1 MPKLHGRFLATE
13 NFFHTSQF
21 FGLSPK
27 AVLSDIMDAGQHFC
41 EENWSNIRKRYSS
54 LADEDIL
61 HYCFSSA
68 YIVALLHD
76 SLDIAL
82 DDRSIGYTNKVDNVP
97 LDWALGAF
105 ILQTT
110 AASNGANHGWM
121 ASLTSDFPNVFLIVG
136 VAFLLIFTACYASH
150 WRKPYLKTI
159 YDLEKGRY
167 IVTRINR

>member
-1 MPKLHGRFLATE
+1 MKYLTSKTWSIYFRWRHYYIVLFLPISNADSKYKFNFQRVVPIIIAAWVPHSCLSCTADSWLLRTSSTHHRSGISLLMGWYAKCLLFFVGTYISVKLTFSPPIFL
-13 NFFHTSQF
+13 QF

-82 DDRSIGYTNKVDNVP
+82 DDR
-97 LDWALGAF
+97 
-105 ILQTT
+105 
-110 AASNGANHGWM
+110 
-121 ASLTSDFPNVFLIVG
+121 
-136 VAFLLIFTACYASH
+136 
-150 WRKPYLKTI
+150 R
-159 YDLEKGRY
+159 
-167 IVTRINR
+167 